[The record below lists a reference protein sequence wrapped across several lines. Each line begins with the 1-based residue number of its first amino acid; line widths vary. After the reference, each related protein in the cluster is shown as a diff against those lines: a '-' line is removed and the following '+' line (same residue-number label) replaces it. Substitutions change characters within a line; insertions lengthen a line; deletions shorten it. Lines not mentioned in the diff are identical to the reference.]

1 MREYAANL
9 IRKFDRD
16 SDGIITFQE
25 LCDGLGKL
33 NIFVTQHDKKA
44 LMDRLDL
51 DRDGR
56 ITETEI
62 YKALSV
68 SSSGGD
74 KGGAASYGSTL
85 VAETTLRKIAA
96 GAKSYPSMNEYVR
109 DLVRK
114 FDRDSDGLLTMQEL
128 TTGLTKIGVILN
140 NNEV

>member
-1 MREYAANL
+1 LREYASHL

-33 NIFVTQHDKKA
+33 SIFVTQHDKKA
-44 LMDRLDL
+44 LMDRLDI

-62 YKALSV
+62 YKALSG
-68 SSSGGD
+68 SSD
-74 KGGAASYGSTL
+74 KGASYGSTL
-85 VAETTLRKIAA
+85 VAENTLRKIAA
-96 GAKSYPSMNEYVR
+96 GAKSYPTMNEYVR

-114 FDRDSDGLLTMQEL
+114 FDRNSDGLLSMQEL
-128 TTGLTKIGVILN
+128 TTGLTKIGVILTN
-140 NNEV
+140 SEV